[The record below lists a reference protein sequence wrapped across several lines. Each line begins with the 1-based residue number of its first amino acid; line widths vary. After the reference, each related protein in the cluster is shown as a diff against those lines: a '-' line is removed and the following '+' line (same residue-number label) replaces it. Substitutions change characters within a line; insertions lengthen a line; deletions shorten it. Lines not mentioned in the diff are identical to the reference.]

1 MIKEITQIDY
11 SIEVDL
17 KKVMDADFKID
28 QECDDDSEH
37 LYNKLMNV
45 VGVNEVDYNGHFGN
59 YIFLKVNP
67 EFDNEEMWKEIENI
81 TMNHIKIDYTR
92 CPDCNCLLDRH
103 WYEPEYTA
111 KCLACNKDI
120 NIKKGFQHHVIES

>member
-11 SIEVDL
+11 QFEIDL
-17 KKVMDADFKID
+17 KRVMDEDTIID
-28 QECDDDSEH
+28 MDEDREDSEM

-45 VGVNEVDYNGHFGN
+45 IGVLQVDYNGHFGN

-81 TMNHIKIDYTR
+81 TMNHIKIDHQR
-92 CPDCNCLLDRH
+92 CPECNCLLERH
-103 WYEPEYTA
+103 RYDPEYTA
-111 KCLACNKDI
+111 KCIVCKKTVH
-120 NIKKGFQHHVIES
+120 IKKGWMHHV